1 MIRSSIRR
9 QIMGIAVGLIV
20 LMVAVSLFSMFLVHR
35 GGTLLDRL
43 TSEYIPAYG
52 NLARANVHSLE
63 RAVALRN
70 MMIDKA
76 RFPDDAARFDRHR
89 DDFEQN
95 GRAFETEAS
104 AALAH
109 IKKLIEDDPN
119 FASRISLAQLESRIN
134 AAIDVD
140 RRHLNEE
147 IARLMANFA
156 SGNGA
161 AVADGLARIDT
172 QRTELSNTIANIRA
186 DMLHLV
192 QIDGATTIKNQNN
205 VMLIVALLTLLAA
218 LLGLVFSV
226 LISAGMTRPVRRL
239 LEGTRA
245 VEAGNLDNTV
255 EVTSQDEIGDLT
267 AAFNRMVEQLRQKE
281 RIRETFGRYM
291 DPQVVEGLINRPE
304 IAAADGQRRTMTVLF
319 CDMKGFTNSSQ
330 QMTPQGLV
338 KVMNLYFATMSE
350 PIRQQFGIIDKYIGD
365 AIMAYWGPPFN
376 RDEDQARL
384 ACEAALQMIGRL
396 DGLRRQLPELLG
408 VRSLPVAFDVRI
420 GVATGDTV
428 VGSVG
433 SQFMMS
439 YTVMGDAVNLA
450 SRLESLNNFYGS
462 HLLISEATVAAIDM
476 EVREIDHVVVQGQTD
491 PQRVFDIMSAKG
503 ALTPSQQM
511 LRAHYAEGLA
521 AYRQQRWDDAA
532 EAFSAALAIDA
543 SDGPSKVLRDRVAQ
557 LKNSP
562 PDKSWD
568 GIWHFTNKS

>member
-1 MIRSSIRR
+1 
-9 QIMGIAVGLIV
+9 MGIAVGLIV
-20 LMVAVSLFSMFLVHR
+20 LMVVVSLFSMFFVHR
-35 GGTLLDRL
+35 GGNLLDRL

-76 RFPDDAARFDRHR
+76 RFPNDAERFARHR
-89 DDFEQN
+89 DAFEQN
-95 GRAFETEAS
+95 GTAFEMEAQ

-109 IKKLIEDDPN
+109 IRKLMDVDSN
-119 FASRISLAQLESRIN
+119 FANRISLAQLESRIT
-134 AAIDVD
+134 AAVDVD

-147 IARLMANFA
+147 IARLMAHFA
-156 SGNGA
+156 AGEVDSIG
-161 AVADGLARIDT
+161 DGLTRIDA
-172 QRTELSNTIANIRA
+172 QRTELSNTIAKIRS
-186 DMLHLV
+186 DMLSLV
-192 QIDGATTIKNQNN
+192 QIDGAATIKNQNN
-205 VMLIVALLTLLAA
+205 VMTIVAILTLLAA
-218 LLGLVFSV
+218 LLGLTVSV

-245 VEAGNLDNTV
+245 VEAGDLNNTV
-255 EVTSQDEIGDLT
+255 EVTSHDEIGHLT

-304 IAAADGQRRTMTVLF
+304 LAAADGQRRTMTVLF

-350 PIRQQFGIIDKYIGD
+350 PIRQQYGIIDKYIGD

-376 RDEDQARL
+376 PDEDQAQL
-384 ACEAALQMIGRL
+384 ACVAALQMVARL
-396 DGLRRQLPELLG
+396 EALRRQLPELLG
-408 VRSLPVAFDVRI
+408 VRTLPVAFDVRI
-420 GVATGDTV
+420 GIATGDTV

-450 SRLESLNNFYGS
+450 SRLEGLNNFYGS
-462 HLLISEATVAAIDM
+462 RLLISEATVAAIDM

-491 PQRVFDIMSAKG
+491 PQRVYDIMAAKD
-503 ALTPSQQM
+503 ALTPAQQM
-511 LRAHYAEGLA
+511 LRAHYTEGLA
-521 AYRQQRWDDAA
+521 AYRAQRWDDATQ
-532 EAFSAALAIDA
+532 AFSAALAVDA
-543 SDGPSKVLRDRVAQ
+543 SDGPSKVLRGRVAQ
-557 LKNSP
+557 LRNTP
-562 PDKSWD
+562 PDKNWD
-568 GIWHFTNKS
+568 GIWRFTNKS